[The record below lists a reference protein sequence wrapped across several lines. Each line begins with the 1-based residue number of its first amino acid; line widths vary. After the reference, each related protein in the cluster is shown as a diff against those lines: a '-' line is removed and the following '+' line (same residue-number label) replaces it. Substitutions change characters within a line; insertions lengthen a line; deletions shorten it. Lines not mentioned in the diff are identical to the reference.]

1 MQQLGES
8 SGAPAAKLLV
18 VAQSMAD
25 HGRPVACRRTDP
37 LLEAPP
43 PPPPNGSTVLCGA
56 GAVGGIERALA
67 GGSDSSASVLSR
79 CSDSDSAWLSK
90 VRRRACAARSACSWS
105 MAGVGWQ
112 SDVAVRASD
121 G

>member
-1 MQQLGES
+1 MRQLGES

-25 HGRPVACRRTDP
+25 HGRPVACRRTEP
-37 LLEAPP
+37 LLEAP

-56 GAVGGIERALA
+56 RAVGGMERALA

-79 CSDSDSAWLSK
+79 CSDSDSPWLSK
-90 VRRRACAARSACSWS
+90 VRRRACAARSACAWS
-105 MAGVGWQ
+105 MASSRLPCRRVG
-112 SDVAVRASD
+112 D